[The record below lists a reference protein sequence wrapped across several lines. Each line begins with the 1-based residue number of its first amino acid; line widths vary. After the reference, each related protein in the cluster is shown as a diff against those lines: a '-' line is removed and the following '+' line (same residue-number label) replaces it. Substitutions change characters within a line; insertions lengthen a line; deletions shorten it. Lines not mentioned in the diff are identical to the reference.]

1 MIKLTIG
8 EYIRLTDIYTWY
20 QLRILL
26 KQGIQKPNKEI
37 KLGDKPENLMKA
49 DSYTR
54 VGRRVRQRSWG

>member
-20 QLRILL
+20 QLRILS
-26 KQGIQKPNKEI
+26 KREVQKPNKKI
-37 KLGDKPENLMKA
+37 RLGDKPENLMKH
-49 DSYTR
+49 DSYCR